1 MCDAYIYSAIYNS
14 VAVNIIENDE
24 IKIQEK

>member
-1 MCDAYIYSAIYNS
+1 MCDAYIYSAICNS
-14 VAVNIIENDE
+14 VTVNIIENDE